1 MRDLHH
7 VLDELYIF
15 KDFAE
20 KQNNK
25 VSSASVGWHIEHS
38 LLVIIKVSEA
48 VCKSNPGKYKKRFN
62 LWRALVFPLNKFPR
76 GIGKAPEIVKPKKS
90 EQVDLEEMFKKT
102 REILRD
108 LYQADE
114 NQFSKHPI
122 FGILNKEN
130 SFIMLDIHTH
140 HHIKIIRDI
149 LSGS

>member
-1 MRDLHH
+1 MRDLNH

-20 KQNNK
+20 KQNKK
-25 VSSASVGWHIEHS
+25 VSSASVRWHIEHS
-38 LLVIIKVSEA
+38 LLVILKVSES
-48 VCKSNPGKYKKRFN
+48 VCKSDPGKYKNRFN
-62 LWRALVFPLNKFPR
+62 LWRALVFPLNKFSR

-102 REILRD
+102 REMVRD
-108 LYQADE
+108 LYLADE

-122 FGILNKEN
+122 FGILNKEKN
-130 SFIMLDIHTH
+130 FIMLDIHTH

-149 LSGS
+149 LAGS